1 MMSIWQSIP
10 VDEALDMLQFWVDA
24 NWPMTEREAAE
35 LSSEVGWTQDQD
47 GWVSNDRFGL
57 SFPDVEG
64 IGPADDA
71 VKRIMLTLTDHEK
84 HVTDDFAR
92 FIAGRFAEYVDGA
105 EKRWGK
111 GALRRGEVD
120 RAYFDLES
128 RGGVMIVRSKV
139 VEALYLTQ
147 PEVDLRKANK
157 EWAA

>member
-1 MMSIWQSIP
+1 MSNWQSIP
-10 VDEALDMLQFWVDA
+10 VDEALDVLQFWVDA

-35 LSSEVGWTQDQD
+35 LSSEIGWTQDQD
-47 GWVSNDRFGL
+47 GWVSND
-57 SFPDVEG
+57 
-64 IGPADDA
+64 
-71 VKRIMLTLTDHEK
+71 
-84 HVTDDFAR
+84 
-92 FIAGRFAEYVDGA
+92 RFAEYVDGA

-128 RGGVMIVRSKV
+128 RGGVLIVRSKV